1 LHFQFNAALSAVN
14 IAKVVHWTSIP
25 KQQRKAFSMA
35 DIKTMNHNA
44 LLIERFF
51 IKFGINPNLTK
62 NQNHVKEL
70 IYYGTIAA

>member
-1 LHFQFNAALSAVN
+1 MN
-14 IAKVVHWTSIP
+14 
-25 KQQRKAFSMA
+25 

-44 LLIERFF
+44 LLIDRFF
-51 IKFGINPNLTK
+51 SGFGINPNLTK

>member
-1 LHFQFNAALSAVN
+1 
-14 IAKVVHWTSIP
+14 
-25 KQQRKAFSMA
+25 MA